1 MYCSRTDLVERFGA
15 DVVADLEYDRPEAV
29 AQAIADT
36 TAVIDG
42 YLASRYPLPL
52 ASVPAVIKAVARDL
66 VRYALDIEPD
76 DIVQRRRDEAIKYL
90 VAIQRGEMTLGLPV
104 ADEPDSLDTAEMQND
119 GHVFSRKNS
128 TEFI

>member
-15 DVVADLEYDRPEAV
+15 EVIADLEYDRPDAV
-29 AQAIADT
+29 VQAIADT

-52 ASVPAVIKAVARDL
+52 ASVPAVVKSIARDL
-66 VRYALDIEPD
+66 VRYELDIDPD
-76 DIVQRRRDEAIKYL
+76 DTVKRRRDEAMKHL
-90 VAIQRGEMTLGLPV
+90 TSIQRGEMTLGLPV
-104 ADEPDSLDTAEMQND
+104 ADEPDSLDTAEIQND
-119 GHVFSRKNS
+119 GHVFRRSS